1 LHELTKQI
9 YNLNTPIFNV
19 YLNLIEVAESF
30 GVSEKVVEG
39 WIQHNGLP
47 CVSDRGRLLFD
58 RARVADWAGSH
69 GLTARTG
76 FLAPEGGVLTDEL
89 ALAPL
94 LMRGGVWREVSSADI
109 LPVFEKIILSLPML
123 SPNEQKLLSQ
133 RIHSKGGI
141 VWAPIGDGYALP
153 HFSTRISLGNDK
165 GFLALIFLKD
175 SSAFQE
181 VSPDGKPLERLIFF
195 VPPSPR
201 SHFGIL
207 ARLSRLI
214 AQGHLCRLN
223 EKETSD
229 EEWMDIFSRFDANRL
244 QEENKSPKARGTE
257 S

>member
-1 LHELTKQI
+1 M
-9 YNLNTPIFNV
+9 
-19 YLNLIEVAESF
+19 
-30 GVSEKVVEG
+30 
-39 WIQHNGLP
+39 
-47 CVSDRGRLLFD
+47 
-58 RARVADWAGSH
+58 
-69 GLTARTG
+69 
-76 FLAPEGGVLTDEL
+76 TDEL
-89 ALAPL
+89 ALASL
-94 LMRGGVWREVSSADI
+94 LMRGGVWRSVSSADI

-141 VWAPIGDGYALP
+141 VWAPIGNGYALP

-214 AQGHLCRLN
+214 AQGHLCPPN
-223 EKETSD
+223 EEETSD
-229 EEWMDIFSRFDANRL
+229 EEWIDIFSRFDANRL
-244 QEENKSPKARGTE
+244 QEESKSPKTRSTE

>member
-1 LHELTKQI
+1 M
-9 YNLNTPIFNV
+9 

-39 WIQHNGLP
+39 WIQHNSLP

-94 LMRGGVWREVSSADI
+94 LMRGGVWRDVSSADI
-109 LPVFEKIILSLPML
+109 LPVVEKIILSLPML

-141 VWAPIGDGYALP
+141 VWAPIGNGYALP
-153 HFSTRISLGNDK
+153 HFSTRISLGNNK

-181 VSPDGKPLERLIFF
+181 VSPDGKPLERLVFF

-214 AQGHLCRLN
+214 SQGHLCRLN

-229 EEWMDIFSRFDANRL
+229 EDWMDVISRFDANRL
-244 QEENKSPKARGTE
+244 QEENKSPKTRGTE